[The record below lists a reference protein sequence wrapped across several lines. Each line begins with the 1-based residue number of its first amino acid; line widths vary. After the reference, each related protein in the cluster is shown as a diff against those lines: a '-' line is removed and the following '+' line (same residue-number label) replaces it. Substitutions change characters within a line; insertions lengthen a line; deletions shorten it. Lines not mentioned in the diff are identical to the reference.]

1 MQLAAAEPAH
11 DIVIYGGTSAAV
23 VAAVQAKKMGKTVI
37 IVSPDKHLG
46 GLTSGGLAQV
56 IKGLTEGD
64 RVIARAGT
72 FLKDGD
78 VEKFTPEPRKPREP
92 KADATAEPEPTK
104 KPRAARA
111 EEQSE

>member
-1 MQLAAAEPAH
+1 MPDPIHIRPTPKPEGQRPLVVYLYDGTRLPAE
-11 DIVIYGGTSAAV
+11 GKRV
-23 VAAVQAKKMGKTVI
+23 VV
-37 IVSPDKHLG
+37 
-46 GLTSGGLAQV
+46 
-56 IKGLTEGD
+56 D
-64 RVIARAGT
+64 RHVRML
-72 FLKDGD
+72 LKDGD